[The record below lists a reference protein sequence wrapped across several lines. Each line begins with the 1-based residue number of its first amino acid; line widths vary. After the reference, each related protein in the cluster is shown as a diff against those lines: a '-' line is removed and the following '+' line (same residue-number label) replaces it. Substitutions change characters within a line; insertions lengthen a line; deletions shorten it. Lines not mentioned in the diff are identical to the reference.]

1 MLFCLNK
8 LGTEKA
14 CFFYLGKVP
23 PEKACFFILLNFP
36 EKACFFYFVKALV
49 KPDKTTGLK
58 SHFKQ
63 FTKSKFLPKKACF
76 FYLSMP
82 RKTEKSKFQKS
93 MLFLF
98 GRFYTK
104 IGDLVQDPGGF
115 PPWLWTVVRC
125 LPYRVGPNPRLHK
138 GLHNF
143 NPVFLKS
150 FLLLIASKNRP
161 KK

>member
-1 MLFCLNK
+1 MNK

-23 PEKACFFILLNFP
+23 PEKACFFILLFSLRKACFFYLPVPFKPKAKKACFFYLLNFP

-76 FYLSMP
+76 FYLAFIY
-82 RKTEKSKFQKS
+82 EKLGS
-93 MLFLF
+93 
-98 GRFYTK
+98 RFK
-104 IGDLVQDPGGF
+104 IPAVFHPGGE
-115 PPWLWTVVRC
+115 L
-125 LPYRVGPNPRLHK
+125 
-138 GLHNF
+138 
-143 NPVFLKS
+143 S
-150 FLLLIASKNRP
+150 FTAHPIG
-161 KK
+161 

>member
-1 MLFCLNK
+1 M
-8 LGTEKA
+8 GTEKA

-23 PEKACFFILLNFP
+23 PEKACFFILLFSLR
-36 EKACFFYFVKALV
+36 KACFFYFVKALV

-63 FTKSKFLPKKACF
+63 FTKSKFLPKKSML

-104 IGDLVQDPGGF
+104 IGKFDQNTGDFSSRVR
-115 PPWLWTVVRC
+115 TIVRC
-125 LPYRVGPNPRLHK
+125 VPYRVGPNPRLHK
-138 GLHNF
+138 GLHNI
-143 NPVFLKS
+143 NPVF
-150 FLLLIASKNRP
+150 
-161 KK
+161 

>member
-1 MLFCLNK
+1 MLFLS
-8 LGTEKA
+8 
-14 CFFYLGKVP
+14 GKSASR
-23 PEKACFFILLNFP
+23 KSMLFLLNFP

-49 KPDKTTGLK
+49 KPDKTTGPK

-63 FTKSKFLPKKACF
+63 CTKIKSLPKKACF

-104 IGDLVQDPGGF
+104 IGKFDQNTGDF
-115 PPWLWTVVRC
+115 SSRVRTIIRC
-125 LPYRVGPNPRLHK
+125 VPYRVGPNPRLHK
-138 GLHNF
+138 GLHNI
-143 NPVFLKS
+143 NPV
-150 FLLLIASKNRP
+150 I
-161 KK
+161 